1 MNVNE
6 KGVKG
11 LLKVMD
17 DLQDKGF
24 YTFPAFDD
32 HSPVDLIALSKD
44 GRTYKLQVKYRTKD
58 PRKVSEKYD
67 VYASSV
73 VNGKRVPIDRTMI
86 DGWAVYLSDSKRV
99 VYIHIDLFQGKNSLT
114 IDPQKNYGELDEWFK
129 SVSC

>member
-24 YTFPAFDD
+24 HTFPAFDD

-44 GRTYKLQVKYRTKD
+44 GKTYKLQVKYRTKD

-86 DGWAVYLSDSKRV
+86 DGWAVYLSDSKKV
-99 VYIHIDLFQGKNSLT
+99 VYINVDLFEGKNSLT

-129 SVSC
+129 SAPC